1 MPLKGSLA
9 VPNLA
14 GLIQLV
20 SLERLV
26 ARLRVQQGS
35 RSGCLYFADGAVV
48 HAEFEG
54 LEGEPAFQSILNLDG
69 GAFELEPNVRSPR
82 QTLERPVEAL
92 LLDACRRKDEVD
104 RAHNNGLGTLTKAVI
119 EPGLAR
125 GLLLVEPDG
134 CILFQHNLPDA
145 ERYAAAIAH
154 VDKDGESIGA
164 LLKLGGLRRGRIH
177 SADGSSLVLLRYNNR
192 WVGVK
197 AAPGMAR
204 RLDAALDH
212 IAAGGPE
219 PAPES

>member
-1 MPLKGSLA
+1 MSLKGSLA
-9 VPNLA
+9 VPNLS

-26 ARLRVQQGS
+26 ARLRVQQGA
-35 RSGCLYFADGAVV
+35 RAGCLYFADGAVV

-54 LEGEPAFQSILNLDG
+54 LEGEPAFQSILNLEG
-69 GAFELEPNVRSPR
+69 GAFELEPNVPSPR
-82 QTLERPVEAL
+82 QTLDRPVEAL
-92 LLDACRRKDEVD
+92 LLDACRRRDEVD

-145 ERYAAAIAH
+145 ERYAAAIARLDH
-154 VDKDGESIGA
+154 EGKQIGG
-164 LLKLGGLRRGRIH
+164 LLKLGDLRRGRIQ
-177 SADGSSLVLLRYNNR
+177 SSDGGSLVLLRYNDR

-219 PAPES
+219 PAVES